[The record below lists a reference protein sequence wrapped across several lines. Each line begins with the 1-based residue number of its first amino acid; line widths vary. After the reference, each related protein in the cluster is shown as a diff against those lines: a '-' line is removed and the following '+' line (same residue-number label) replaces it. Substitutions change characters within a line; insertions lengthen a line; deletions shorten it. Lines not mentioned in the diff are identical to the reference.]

1 MIEKLIPKYPTFL
14 IVGLVIVASGL
25 FLLTAGRD
33 AVIAV
38 WVTKFFDGETDQGL
52 FKASQI
58 ADRALGHTLTV
69 WFFLGLS
76 FIKLGIGFAIATIVQ
91 NLRATGRATL
101 SAYSSAG
108 VRGAPDRLPAEPW
121 YGRWFT
127 KFLFTGILVM
137 GFFFVLMLW
146 WDINAVRLVDA
157 ELDGHTSGAAYNT
170 YLMVDRVLGT
180 IIGSGKFLGES
191 LLIFGILTGLATI
204 IWNLSFQARALPT
217 LTRRALQI
225 GDADGEDGLPSP
237 YVPDT
242 LLKLGIAG
250 LVVMVIAT
258 PLALVHSGIIGWE
271 LGRMF
276 EGATSQTALRLD
288 GAFQRI
294 IDPLT
299 FMGLGV
305 LFFTIA
311 LLLLNIIRSLRT
323 FRQDFGDVVAD
334 LSGGTVSQPVVELPL
349 WPTRLVPPLAIFG
362 ILVIGFFSFTMT
374 GVRELNYNHLLN
386 LQFAGMTDTAVFQ
399 NALRLDRMLGP
410 VIGATR
416 FIGAISIMLAIGLAL
431 VTIVINLRATAM
443 LLPAG
448 FSKLITV
455 AKGKKA
461 EEEDLTVYNPMAL
474 APWDLFRPILL
485 GGAVA
490 ISATLPIIILL
501 SIFTHQRM
509 EQVFLGLGG
518 PESFSD
524 RFETAF
530 WATNLIGASWQPW
543 MLFGMGIILFAI
555 GRFFNTIVGFV
566 QARRMIIAEG
576 TEAIAEAVAARNME
590 KVSA

>member
-1 MIEKLIPKYPTFL
+1 MIEKLIPRYPTFL

-52 FKASQI
+52 FKASQM

-101 SAYSSAG
+101 NAYSSAG
-108 VRGAPDRLPAEPW
+108 VGGAPDRLPTEPW

-157 ELDGHTSGAAYNT
+157 ELDGHTSGVAYNT

-180 IIGSGKFLGES
+180 VIGSGKFLGES

-217 LTRRALQI
+217 LTRRALQTRN
-225 GDADGEDGLPSP
+225 ADGEADLPSP
-237 YVPDT
+237 YVPRT

-271 LGRMF
+271 LDRMF
-276 EGATSQTALRLD
+276 EGATSETALRLD

-294 IDPLT
+294 IDPMT

-323 FRQDFGDVVAD
+323 FRQNFGDVVAD
-334 LSGGTVSQPVVELPL
+334 LSGGAVPQPVVELPL

-374 GVRELNYNHLLN
+374 GVRELNFNHLLN
-386 LQFAGMTDTAVFQ
+386 LQFAGMTDT
-399 NALRLDRMLGP
+399 G
-410 VIGATR
+410 
-416 FIGAISIMLAIGLAL
+416 
-431 VTIVINLRATAM
+431 
-443 LLPAG
+443 
-448 FSKLITV
+448 
-455 AKGKKA
+455 
-461 EEEDLTVYNPMAL
+461 
-474 APWDLFRPILL
+474 
-485 GGAVA
+485 
-490 ISATLPIIILL
+490 
-501 SIFTHQRM
+501 
-509 EQVFLGLGG
+509 
-518 PESFSD
+518 
-524 RFETAF
+524 
-530 WATNLIGASWQPW
+530 
-543 MLFGMGIILFAI
+543 
-555 GRFFNTIVGFV
+555 
-566 QARRMIIAEG
+566 
-576 TEAIAEAVAARNME
+576 
-590 KVSA
+590 